1 MHTKIYEEMH
11 DSLPPL
17 QQSNSFKHKQNSRKK
32 NKTKEEKI
40 RIKMYDFDLV
50 IITYKHIT
58 SSYLRM
64 KNLLFQSKGRI
75 LSWTT

>member
-1 MHTKIYEEMH
+1 MKKCMIPYHHCSNQTLSNINKIVE
-11 DSLPPL
+11 
-17 QQSNSFKHKQNSRKK
+17 KK